1 MAVKSPVRDA
11 ASTVDLNL
19 TPWER
24 ETHRLSAE
32 GYHPERSANR
42 QTFPAR
48 PYWQRLRELGTR
60 LWLDTGDLEE
70 ASALWTREFTNCTTN
85 NTLANKEVQ
94 KGLFDETIREAGQRL
109 RAVAPDMNA
118 ERLIYEVGFIV
129 NCHLALRLVEALD
142 ATVSVELHP
151 GMAHDI
157 EASVR
162 YGRRYFAVCPER
174 FIIKIPLTPDGFL
187 AARRLAA
194 DNIPVNFTLGFSA
207 RQNYLAARLSHT
219 AFVNVFMGR
228 LNAFVSDNKLGDG
241 KFVGEKATLA
251 TQRALRTVRRERGW
265 DAPLLIGASMR
276 DGSQVVTLAGLDV
289 FTLPPKVA
297 AEYQGLAEKGPVTVE
312 DGTERDF
319 EVSTAPGVDPAAVGL
334 PSLWEVGSDL
344 QAFCDELD
352 RQEVDGM
359 QGADLVALAKQRG
372 LNLLRQWS
380 GAERELIEADGKIPV
395 YAHWEKALAAGE
407 VALDDLFTQ
416 AALHSFITDQRA
428 LDQRIQRLL
437 G

>member
-1 MAVKSPVRDA
+1 MAVNSLVRGA
-11 ASTVDLNL
+11 AKTFDLNL

-32 GYHPERSANR
+32 CYHPERSANR
-42 QTFPAR
+42 DPFPSR
-48 PYWQRLRELGTR
+48 PCWQRLREVGTR
-60 LWLDTGDLEE
+60 LWLDTGDLDE

-94 KGLFDETIREAGQRL
+94 KGLFDAVIREAGTRL
-109 RAVAPDMNA
+109 RKVAPDMSA
-118 ERLIYEVGFIV
+118 ERLVYEVGFIV
-129 NCHLALRLVEALD
+129 NCRLALRLVEALG

-174 FIIKIPLTPDGFL
+174 FIIKVPLTPDGFL

-194 DNIPVNFTLGFSA
+194 DDIPVNFTLGFSA
-207 RQNYLAARLSHT
+207 RQNYLAARLSRT
-219 AFVNVFMGR
+219 AYVNVFMGR

-241 KFVGEKATLA
+241 KYVGEKATLS
-251 TQRALRTVRRERGW
+251 TQRSLQSLRRERGW

-297 AEYQGLAEKGPVTVE
+297 AEFQEMSEKEPVALE
-312 DGTERDF
+312 DGTSQDF
-319 EVSTAPGVDPAAVGL
+319 AINTAAGVDAAVVGL
-334 PSLWEVGSDL
+334 PALWDVGSDL
-344 QAFCDELD
+344 RTFCDDLE
-352 RQEVDGM
+352 RQDVNRM
-359 QGADLVALAKQRG
+359 RGADLVALAERRG
-372 LNLLRQWS
+372 LRMLRQWS
-380 GAERELIEADGKIPV
+380 VAERELVEADGKIPV

-407 VALDDLFTQ
+407 VGLDDLFTQ

-437 G
+437 E